1 MPVKVLKNS
10 IGATQT
16 YICFL
21 RTAKARQFS
30 EAQVKLFR
38 LFGIFFFLICEIL
51 FQVSG
56 QTDLTLL
63 TQELDNL
70 NQVIEYWWMLV
81 RQEKAREKFK
91 LRVTH
96 TL

>member
-1 MPVKVLKNS
+1 MPVKVKVLKNS

-21 RTAKARQFS
+21 RTAKARQFT
-30 EAQVKLFR
+30 EAQVKLV
-38 LFGIFFFLICEIL
+38 LNDFFLKICEML

-70 NQVIEYWWMLV
+70 NQVIEY
-81 RQEKAREKFK
+81 
-91 LRVTH
+91 
-96 TL
+96 